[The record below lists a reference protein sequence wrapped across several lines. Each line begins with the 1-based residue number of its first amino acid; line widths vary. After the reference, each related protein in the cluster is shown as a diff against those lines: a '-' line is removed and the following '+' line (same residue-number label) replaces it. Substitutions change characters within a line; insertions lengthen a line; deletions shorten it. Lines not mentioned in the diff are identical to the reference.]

1 MKDRSQVRQIVKR
14 DTSDLTRLSPAQA
27 KAFGDAVMAD
37 FTITI
42 QLKASKYTC
51 GGSCIGVTTCN
62 RNGPDLQSSRFSTG
76 INCVYPAPR
85 TSIDCKRTC
94 IHPL

>member
-1 MKDRSQVRQIVKR
+1 MKSADVEKDAGIAVLLDRSQVRQIVKR

-42 QLKASKYTC
+42 QLKASKDTC
-51 GGSCIGVTTCN
+51 GGSTPN
-62 RNGPDLQSSRFSTG
+62 PLRLSRFG
-76 INCVYPAPR
+76 CVCPQ
-85 TSIDCKRTC
+85 
-94 IHPL
+94 LN

>member
-1 MKDRSQVRQIVKR
+1 MKSADVEKDAGIAVLLDRSQVRQIVKR

-51 GGSCIGVTTCN
+51 GGSTTN
-62 RNGPDLQSSRFSTG
+62 
-76 INCVYPAPR
+76 
-85 TSIDCKRTC
+85 
-94 IHPL
+94 PLTKDRAND